1 MSSSATSPSSDPIPI
16 INKRLS
22 PPGLHSFDYSPGNTS
37 HILDSERV
45 SVGNY
50 NDDIGVTCPPAFL
63 PRERQNSQIQFDV
76 FHHPAE
82 LHTPPESSKIDLK
95 DPFTSAQLHEEMTTR
110 INIDLTSSPPQQFAS
125 ISFENS
131 RSPVIAIHHSRIGPI
146 PPEDEDGEAEL
157 VSRTIS
163 GLSLSGS
170 NNEPGSRR
178 MSSIASSE
186 TTYVPMTPL
195 PMNCSLALFDRP
207 REMATLIQKNADLFT
222 LIEHTV
228 SSEKYEELQSLWK
241 TPRELVSDEDWVE
254 RTRNVISIGADHA
267 EGGALWVRWKE
278 LVGWDSDD
286 EEEEEDDDDDYWSY
300 QPQDTRLHQRWN
312 ELDKAR
318 ASISSGEEGSG
329 VMEGRPFGSGIGLSG
344 MGTSLCEIKE
354 NEEEE
359 ELDDGERPVT
369 MKNSRKS

>member
-37 HILDSERV
+37 HILDSERDR
-45 SVGNY
+45 VGNY
-50 NDDIGVTCPPAFL
+50 NDDNGVTCPPAFL
-63 PRERQNSQIQFDV
+63 PRERQNSQIQLDV

-82 LHTPPESSKIDLK
+82 LHTPPESSKIGLK
-95 DPFTSAQLHEEMTTR
+95 DPFTSAQLYEEMTTR
-110 INIDLTSSPPQQFAS
+110 ITTDLTSSPPQQFAS
-125 ISFENS
+125 ISFENA

-146 PPEDEDGEAEL
+146 SPEDEDGAAETF
-157 VSRTIS
+157 SRTIS
-163 GLSLSGS
+163 GLSLSGDN

-178 MSSIASSE
+178 MSSITSSE

-207 REMATLIQKNADLFT
+207 REMATLIRKNPDLFI

-254 RTRNVISIGADHA
+254 RTRNVISIGTDHA

-286 EEEEEDDDDDYWSY
+286 EEEEEEEEDYWNY
-300 QPQDTRLHQRWN
+300 QPQDTSLHRRWN
-312 ELDKAR
+312 ELDRVR
-318 ASISSGEEGSG
+318 ASISGSEEGGG
-329 VMEGRPFGSGIGLSG
+329 VLEGRSFGSGIGLSG

-359 ELDDGERPVT
+359 LDDGERPVI
-369 MKNSRKS
+369 MRNSRKS